1 MKYTITG
8 DNLQMVNVEVEP
20 GEVIYSVSGAMSY
33 MTGNM
38 TLEAKA
44 KEGVWGSI
52 KRSMTGASLFLV
64 KYEAQ
69 GGKGVVGL
77 SQKAPG
83 KIMDIDISKGGWF
96 VQKTGYLASE
106 ENVTLKMAFQKKLSS
121 ALFGGEGLIVQK
133 VSGNGIVFIG
143 GCGDLVVKELAP
155 GEVIKVSTSN
165 VVAWEDTVCYDIS
178 SIGGVKNA
186 LFSGEGLFVS
196 TLTGPGK
203 VVMQSMTLGDLA
215 MALWPYM
222 PQSSS

>member
-52 KRSMTGASLFLV
+52 QRSMTGASLFLV

-106 ENVTLKMAFQKKLSS
+106 ENVTLEMAFQKKLSS

>member
-1 MKYTITG
+1 M
-8 DNLQMVNVEVEP
+8 
-20 GEVIYSVSGAMSY
+20 
-33 MTGNM
+33 
-38 TLEAKA
+38 
-44 KEGVWGSI
+44 
-52 KRSMTGASLFLV
+52 
-64 KYEAQ
+64 
-69 GGKGVVGL
+69 
-77 SQKAPG
+77 
-83 KIMDIDISKGGWF
+83 
-96 VQKTGYLASE
+96 
-106 ENVTLKMAFQKKLSS
+106 
-121 ALFGGEGLIVQK
+121 
-133 VSGNGIVFIG
+133 
-143 GCGDLVVKELAP
+143 VKELAP